1 MRIEERIDCEVHAA
15 CFKSRTP
22 NRNEDFFP
30 SHISDCRG
38 HKTIENEKFFDE
50 KKNSKIPFLVKQF
63 LAIELK

>member
-30 SHISDCRG
+30 LIYPIVVDIKQLKMRNFLTKK
-38 HKTIENEKFFDE
+38 KTRKFHF
-50 KKNSKIPFLVKQF
+50 
-63 LAIELK
+63 

>member
-22 NRNEDFFP
+22 NWNEDFFP

-50 KKNSKIPFLVKQF
+50 KKNSKIPFLVK
-63 LAIELK
+63 